1 MSMSASVHLTMYT
14 FYTTLLCRHSSK

>member
-14 FYTTLLCRHSSK
+14 FYTTLQCRHSSK